1 MAADPAEFLRIEGIT
16 RRFGSVRAVDA
27 VSLDVARGDT
37 LCLLGPSG
45 CGKSTL
51 LRTIAGLEAPD
62 AGRILIDGEDVTAMP
77 PHERPVNMMFQSY
90 ALFPHM
96 SVAGNIAFGLERQRL
111 PRATIRDRVDE
122 MLTLASLQTFA
133 DRKPDQLSGGQRQRV
148 ALARALARH
157 PRVLLL
163 DEPLGALDRQ
173 LRERTRI
180 ELSAILERVGVTCV
194 VVTHDQEEALTLA
207 DNIAV
212 MRAGRVAQVGT
223 PDAIYDA
230 PVDRETAELF
240 GSLNL
245 FPASYQDGKLHCRAL
260 GLTLEAPMGHQVDA
274 SLAIRPERLA
284 VLREGERRD
293 HEVTAIVERC
303 DFLGANR
310 LLLLRLDDQSGIR
323 ALTDPRNRLDP
334 GAEVRIGFDQNAIR
348 ILPA

>member
-1 MAADPAEFLRIEGIT
+1 MGVDAAEFLRIEGIT
-16 RRFGSVRAVDA
+16 RRFGSVNAVDA
-27 VSLDVARGDT
+27 VSLDVRRGDT

-51 LRTIAGLEAPD
+51 LRTIAGLEVPD
-62 AGRILIDGEDVTAMP
+62 AGRILIDGEDVTGMP

-96 SVAGNIAFGLERQRL
+96 SVARNIAFGLERQRL
-111 PRATIRDRVDE
+111 ARPLVRARVEE
-122 MLTLASLQTFA
+122 MLTLASLTEFA
-133 DRKPDQLSGGQRQRV
+133 DRRPHQLSGGQRQRV

-194 VVTHDQEEALTLA
+194 IVTHDQEEALTLA
-207 DNIAV
+207 DTIAV

-223 PDAIYDA
+223 PDAIYEQ

-245 FPASYQDGKLHCRAL
+245 FPAHWRGGHLHCPTL
-260 GLTLEAPMGHQVDA
+260 GLDVEAPAGHQGDA
-274 SLAIRPERLA
+274 SLAIRPERLT
-284 VLREGERRD
+284 VLREGEQRD
-293 HEVTAIVERC
+293 HAIPAVVERS

-310 LLLLRLDDQSGIR
+310 LLLLRLADQSGIR
-323 ALTDPRNRLDP
+323 VLTDPRNRVASGD
-334 GAEVRIGFDQNAIR
+334 EVRIGFDVDAIR
-348 ILPA
+348 VLPG